1 MMERSLMVLTLW
13 VVENEERS
21 LMVLTLWVVENDG
34 EISDGFNSVF
44 SFLDVVFKTPSGPA
58 PAPPPQDQE
67 MEEEE
72 FGPRLPPASSTL
84 TERRPS
90 PTPSAKDDKLKK
102 KCKEKHKAKK
112 HGKHKKDKKQKKK
125 HKRHKHK
132 AKQKKSS
139 RKEESSDSSS
149 EGSDGNSQEDGEEGG
164 GVSTEELLRRLK
176 SIRGKNLQ

>member
-84 TERRPS
+84 TAERRPS

-112 HGKHKKDKKQKKK
+112 HGKHKKDKKKKK